1 MQVHRKW
8 IEHPYTDLVHSIDRK
23 TKDVYGEKS
32 HYLATSRDK
41 DQERSVYRQKIAAP
55 NFFLNFHSQK
65 AEHFLQLAL
74 YYLNKQ
80 SPKNTKI

>member
-1 MQVHRKW
+1 MDW
-8 IEHPYTDLVHSIDRK
+8 APITALGHSIDRK
-23 TKDVYGEKS
+23 WKDVYKEKS
-32 HYLATSRDK
+32 PYLATSRDK

-55 NFFLNFHSQK
+55 KFFLKFHFQK
-65 AEHFLQLAL
+65 AEHFIQLAL